1 MEHNDMAWHDTHSCT
16 HSETFC
22 SYCMGTWKITYT
34 ETHRQSTV
42 DRGALYQERMPG
54 LLPALMLPPYTYAET
69 EGGQRERRGPFGRE
83 RNRLKKCMRTGDE

>member
-1 MEHNDMAWHDTHSCT
+1 MTWHETHT
-16 HSETFC
+16 HAATVKHFVLLTV
-22 SYCMGTWKITYT
+22 MGTRKITYT